1 MHRRAGRETRDAKIV
16 DLRAQGRTLAQIAEA
31 VGVSVGTVHSA
42 TRGELFNSEKVRGED
57 GKEYPAHYAPR
68 TRAALTPE
76 DVSRIAR
83 QALRGRIER
92 HPHTTLG
99 TVAAGLRQLADS
111 ADAYRTKQD
120 ANL

>member
-16 DLRAQGRTLAQIAEA
+16 GLREQGMTLAKIAEA
-31 VGVSVGTVHSA
+31 VGVSDETVRRA
-42 TRGELFNSEKVRGED
+42 TASTNVEGRVAGRD

-92 HPHTTLG
+92 YPHTTLG